1 MKYFNPINKDPAKIR
16 SFNGKFAKQLNFKD
30 VKFPVHI
37 KDYGKTK
44 KQNSISISVFG
55 WKDKS

>member
-1 MKYFNPINKDPAKIR
+1 MKYFNPINKDAAEIR
-16 SFNGKFAKQLNFKD
+16 SFNEKFAKQLNFKD

-55 WKDKS
+55 